1 MFADLKSAIRRSSPT
16 LAADLAG
23 GLAIVVMFLV
33 ALHLPALV

>member
-1 MFADLKSAIRRSSPT
+1 MFEELKSTFHRAAPT